1 MVTET
6 KAASNPKGQPLRSL
20 QVLAEGAQVEVPQG
34 GKVRLV
40 YLVSGQKETVTGPC
54 RIEIG
59 NSGSRRVSGT
69 GQVVG
74 EQASGVKTKL
84 QKSENLRRMGGSLQ
98 AEADLSA
105 EDMLAMIDTGKPT
118 DSAPMPRSSEPA
130 EPFRLVYCPP
140 VAAAASDYKTFRWE
154 GGASPFRVTLRVEGE
169 DLEAV
174 TTEEPLV
181 SFSKR
186 RYIPGKIYQI
196 EVLGNAPGER
206 IAHDFMV
213 MLPSERMALE
223 TDVAA
228 FAQAL
233 GDAPHD
239 RFVARISL
247 QEECGLL
254 LETVESCRAAIS
266 KFPDDSGFQAALG
279 RTLWN
284 LGDRDGAI
292 EALTKAK
299 TLEAKKP

>member
-1 MVTET
+1 MVTENR
-6 KAASNPKGQPLRSL
+6 AACNSKGQPLRSL

-98 AEADLSA
+98 AEADLSV
-105 EDMLAMIDTGKPT
+105 EDMLAMIDTGIPA
-118 DSAPMPRSSEPA
+118 DLASVPRSGRPA
-130 EPFRLVYCPP
+130 EPFRLVSCPP
-140 VAAAASDYKTFRWE
+140 VAAAASDYRTFRWA
-154 GGASPFRVTLRVEGE
+154 GGAPPFRVTLRAEGE
-169 DLEAV
+169 DLETV
-174 TTEEPLV
+174 TTEETTV

-186 RYIPGKIYQI
+186 RYIPGKIYQL
-196 EVLGNAPGER
+196 EVLGDAPGER
-206 IAHDFMV
+206 IAQDFMV
-213 MLPSERMALE
+213 MLPSERMAME
-223 TDVAA
+223 VDVVA

-233 GDAPHD
+233 GDTPHD
-239 RFVARISL
+239 RFVAQITL
-247 QEECGLL
+247 QQEFGLL
-254 LETVESCRAAIS
+254 LEAVESCRAAIQ
-266 KFPDDSGFQAALG
+266 KFPQDSGFQAALG

-284 LGDRDGAI
+284 LGDRDGAL
-292 EALTKAK
+292 EALNKAK
-299 TLEAKKP
+299 SLEAK